1 MNGDK
6 KNVVAFAQPSKQTA
20 PFRHAQP
27 LSEEV
32 VDAFLPDL
40 YNEFV
45 SFIVERAGEVY
56 RPLLMEFVEDHAP
69 PEDKRL
75 VLELNLFWW
84 RVLYD
89 VSENENVSF
98 VEAFC
103 VERKQG
109 LKQTPLMKSWLEEW
123 EKATPKVY
131 YIGDKFGA
139 NAFVAVDM
147 LTDETVEVVLIDR
160 KMKVPEKGSI
170 AVGTLIPM
178 GDALYFPV
186 TAFYCIVPEVSKEMI
201 RPLLSH
207 YKKHLEASPVLEG
220 FVHVLSIALQM
231 ERMILDK
238 MTPSS
243 PSSLPLF

>member
-1 MNGDK
+1 MTEDK

-20 PFRHAQP
+20 PFRHGQP

-32 VDAFLPDL
+32 VDAFLPEL

-45 SFIVERAGEVY
+45 SFIVDRVGEVY
-56 RPLLMEFVEDHAP
+56 RPLLMEFVEDHDP

-89 VSENENVSF
+89 VSENESVSF
-98 VEAFC
+98 VEDFC

-109 LKQTPLMKSWLEEW
+109 LKQNPLMKSWLGEW
-123 EKATPKVY
+123 EKATPKLY
-131 YIGDKFGA
+131 YIGEKFGA
-139 NAFVAVDM
+139 NAFAAVDM
-147 LTDETVEVVLIDR
+147 MTDETVDVVLIDR
-160 KMKVPEKGSI
+160 KVKEPEQGSI

-186 TAFYCIVPEVSKEMI
+186 TGFYCFDPEVSKEI
-201 RPLLSH
+201 ARPLLYH
-207 YKKHLEASPVLEG
+207 YKKELVESPVLEG

-231 ERMILDK
+231 ERMILEK
-238 MTPSS
+238 TTPSS
-243 PSSLPLF
+243 PLKSP